1 MTTPLKVLYVED
13 EQDIQTI
20 ARIALEKIG
29 GFNLNVCSSGKQA
42 IKEVADFV
50 PDIILLDVM
59 MPEMDGLETYQ
70 NIREIPGCQDIPVV
84 FMTARVQTHEIKNYL
99 AIGAV
104 DVIAKPFSPM
114 TLADQVNTILS
125 KVNGL

>member
-42 IKEVADFV
+42 IKEVTGFV

>member
-1 MTTPLKVLYVED
+1 MSKQPKILYVED

-29 GFNLNVCSSGKQA
+29 GFNLTVCSSGKEA
-42 IKEVADFV
+42 LEKVTDLD

-59 MPEMDGLETYQ
+59 MPEMDGLETFQ
-70 NIREIPGCQDIPVV
+70 ALQKIPECAGIPVV
-84 FMTARVQTHEIKNYL
+84 FMTARVQAHEIKHYL

-104 DVIAKPFSPM
+104 GVIAKPFSPL
-114 TLADQVNTILS
+114 TLADQVKTILS
-125 KVNGL
+125 EIYEP

>member
-1 MTTPLKVLYVED
+1 MPNQPKILYVED

-29 GFNLNVCSSGKQA
+29 GFSLTVCSSGKEA
-42 IKEVADFV
+42 LEKVTDLD

-59 MPEMDGLETYQ
+59 MPEMDGLETFQ
-70 NIREIPGCQDIPVV
+70 ALQKIPECAGIPVV
-84 FMTARVQTHEIKNYL
+84 FMTARVQAHEIKHYL

-104 DVIAKPFSPM
+104 GVIAKPFSPL
-114 TLADQVNTILS
+114 TLADQVKTILS
-125 KVNGL
+125 KVYEP